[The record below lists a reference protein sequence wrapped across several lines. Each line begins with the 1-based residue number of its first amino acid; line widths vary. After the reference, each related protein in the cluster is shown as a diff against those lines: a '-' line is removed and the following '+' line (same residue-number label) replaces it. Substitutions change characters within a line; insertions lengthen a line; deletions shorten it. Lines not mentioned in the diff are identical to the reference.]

1 MRSNLS
7 SSQKET
13 EESSGGRLEAER
25 KGKHRGK
32 EKGKGKKGRVEGR
45 EGRRRET
52 AQ

>member
-7 SSQKET
+7 SSQREKE
-13 EESSGGRLEAER
+13 ERGGGRAEAER
-25 KGKHRGK
+25 R
-32 EKGKGKKGRVEGR
+32 GKKGRVEGR